1 MQGDNNN
8 DNNNTPANAANARR
22 CKVPVIVMP
31 GAAALAYKADVPE
44 LPRLTACIVNELGTG
59 GKVQHVFKIYIGDDV
74 LAKGVVYRGKHV
86 AVKMIRGALKGAM
99 SRLGKKRR
107 LTANRAARK
116 GIEVE
121 VE

>member
-1 MQGDNNN
+1 MQG

-31 GAAALAYKADVPE
+31 GTAALAYKAGDPE
-44 LPRLTACIVNELGTG
+44 LPRLTALVLSDSSEGRERQL
-59 GKVQHVFKIYIGDDV
+59 FEIYIGDDV
-74 LAKGVVYRGKHV
+74 LAKGVVYRGKHI

-116 GIEVE
+116 AAAKEE
-121 VE
+121 EDK

>member
-31 GAAALAYKADVPE
+31 GAAALAYKA
-44 LPRLTACIVNELGTG
+44 
-59 GKVQHVFKIYIGDDV
+59 DDV

>member
-1 MQGDNNN
+1 MQG

-44 LPRLTACIVNELGTG
+44 LPRLTA
-59 GKVQHVFKIYIGDDV
+59 HVESVPSVGCEKQLFEIYIGDDV
-74 LAKGVVYRGKHV
+74 LAKGVIYRGKHV

-99 SRLGKKRR
+99 SRLGRKRR
-107 LTANRAARK
+107 LTANRQKRQQEGK
-116 GIEVE
+116 
-121 VE
+121 

>member
-1 MQGDNNN
+1 MQG

-31 GAAALAYKADVPE
+31 GAAALACKAGNPE
-44 LPRLTACIVNELGTG
+44 LPRLTA
-59 GKVQHVFKIYIGDDV
+59 HVESDSSEGRKKQLYEIYIGDDV
-74 LAKGVVYRGKHV
+74 LAKGVVYRGKHF
-86 AVKMIRGALKGAM
+86 AIKMIRGALKGAM

-116 GIEVE
+116 AAANEE
-121 VE
+121 ESK

>member
-1 MQGDNNN
+1 MQG

-31 GAAALAYKADVPE
+31 GAAALAYKAGSPE
-44 LPRLTACIVNELGTG
+44 LPRLTA
-59 GKVQHVFKIYIGDDV
+59 HVESDSGEGRKKQLFEIYIGDDV
-74 LAKGVVYRGKHV
+74 LAKGVIYRSKNF
-86 AVKMIRGALKGAM
+86 AIQMIRGALKGAM

-116 GIEVE
+116 AAAQE
-121 VE
+121 